1 MTDRILSRAEQWAQR
16 EVSARLSARLELQL
30 MSLVRSIMDGDV
42 GKLVT
47 FQQLIQLAP
56 PEMKER
62 IENFIQSLRPKGDQR
77 VRP

>member
-30 MSLVRSIMDGDV
+30 MSLVRSILDGDV

-62 IENFIQSLRPKGDQR
+62 IENFIQSLRTKGDQ
-77 VRP
+77 

>member
-1 MTDRILSRAEQWAQR
+1 MTDRILSRSEQWAQR
-16 EVSARLSARLELQL
+16 EVSARMSARLELQL
-30 MSLVRSIMDGDV
+30 MSLVRSILDGDV

-62 IENFIQSLRPKGDQR
+62 IENFIQSLRTKGDQ
-77 VRP
+77 

>member
-1 MTDRILSRAEQWAQR
+1 MTDRILSRTEQWAQR
-16 EVSARLSARLELQL
+16 EVSARLSARLELRL
-30 MSLVRSIMDGDV
+30 MSLVRSILDGDV

-62 IENFIQSLRPKGDQR
+62 VENFIQSLRTKGDQ
-77 VRP
+77 

>member
-30 MSLVRSIMDGDV
+30 MSLVRSILDGDV

-77 VRP
+77 VRA